1 MVLSKIYDNQIFK
14 HVQMNPILKNIVL
27 ELIAT
32 EVTMES
38 KIIGEK
44 VRMHGWIES
53 MFRISKL
60 TFTF

>member
-1 MVLSKIYDNQIFK
+1 
-14 HVQMNPILKNIVL
+14 MNPILKNIVL